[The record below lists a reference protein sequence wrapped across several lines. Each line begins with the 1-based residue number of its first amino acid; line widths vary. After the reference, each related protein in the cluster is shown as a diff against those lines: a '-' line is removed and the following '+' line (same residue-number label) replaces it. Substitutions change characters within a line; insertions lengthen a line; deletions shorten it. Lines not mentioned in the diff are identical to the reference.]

1 VRGLTLKSRIGIQ
14 ANLEEMENPQQTNK
28 QTNKQTKTRSVFRKM
43 QRNNLKRINKMHK
56 ERIKENIF
64 GRNISES

>member
-1 VRGLTLKSRIGIQ
+1 MRGLTLKSRIGIQ
-14 ANLEEMENPQQTNK
+14 ANLEEMENPQ